1 VTRRCSSLV
10 PGATGVYFQ
19 SRSSQEP
26 GIFRVAGPNG
36 KIELALSELG
46 LKRVGLFAMPRLASQ
61 KNSEDMHGLFFRS
74 QLVRVVALLLLLLT
88 CLAAGQAQS
97 APGFGD
103 RERIAR
109 AANRVL
115 VGGLHAKIPPHV
127 SDMLGISA
135 NGKECQVAQRFER
148 AGNLVRTFNVSIT
161 DKNNIVLF
169 ITDEAANEQ
178 TYYLTSDQGRL
189 RRVLA
194 VRGGTG
200 NVLRVTGKERTA
212 FAREL
217 QFWLDRIVPATTSK

>member
-1 VTRRCSSLV
+1 
-10 PGATGVYFQ
+10 
-19 SRSSQEP
+19 
-26 GIFRVAGPNG
+26 
-36 KIELALSELG
+36 
-46 LKRVGLFAMPRLASQ
+46 MPRLASQ
-61 KNSEDMHGLFFRS
+61 KNAEDMRGLFFSS
-74 QLVRVVALLLLLLT
+74 QLEGIVVFLVLLLT

-97 APGFGD
+97 APGFGNH
-103 RERIAR
+103 ERIAR

-115 VGGLHAKIPPHV
+115 VAGLQAKIPPHV

-135 NGKECQVAQRFER
+135 NGKECLVAQRFER
-148 AGNLVRTFNVSIT
+148 SRNLVRTFNVSIT
-161 DKNNIVLF
+161 DRNNIVLF
-169 ITDEAANEQ
+169 VTDEAANEQ